1 MNINWN
7 KKWLKA
13 IGQPTNYAF
22 EHTLKLQEK
31 FSTED
36 FEGEIYSQANAP
48 GRSQRML
55 LMLPKGISSPCP
67 SVVVPFYYPDYECGY
82 DLQSKEKID
91 QTHARALKLVRRG
104 YIVASADAYHL
115 TYRVSELSRKDFSR
129 WSLAAEA
136 LMQDHPHW
144 TGIGK
149 LVADT
154 QLMIDVLEAD
164 PRCKP
169 NKIGICGHSLGG
181 KMAFYTGC
189 LDTRIKAILA
199 SDFGIGWE
207 QTNWRDTWYWGT
219 KVDALIAAGMDHS
232 QLLNIGDKPF
242 MLLAGQF
249 DNEDSRKYL
258 NSKSIL
264 FNHASGHQPT
274 PEAVEAGMSFLD
286 QHLKR

>member
-1 MNINWN
+1 MNLNWK
-7 KKWLKA
+7 KKWLEA

-22 EHTLKLQEK
+22 EHTLKLKEK

-36 FEGEIYSQANAP
+36 FDGEIYSQANAP
-48 GRSQRML
+48 GRSQTLL
-55 LMLPKGISSPCP
+55 LMLPKGVTFPCP
-67 SVVVPFYYPDYECGY
+67 SVVVPFYYPDYEAGY
-82 DLQSKEKID
+82 DLQSKAKID
-91 QTHARALKLVRRG
+91 ETQARALKLVRRG
-104 YIVASADAYHL
+104 YIVATAEAYHL
-115 TYRVSELSRKDFSR
+115 TYRDSELARKDFSR

-136 LMQDHPHW
+136 LLHDHPHW

-154 QLMIDVLEAD
+154 QLIIDVLEAD

-169 NKIGICGHSLGG
+169 DKIGICGHSLGG

-189 LDTRIKAILA
+189 LDTRIQAILA

-207 QTNWRDTWYWGT
+207 QTNWRDAWYWGP
-219 KVDALIAAGMDHS
+219 KVDELIAAGMDHS

-249 DNEDSRKYL
+249 DNESSRKYL

-264 FNHASGHQPT
+264 LNHASGHQPP
-274 PEAVEAGMSFLD
+274 PEALEAGMDFLD
-286 QHLKR
+286 QHLKS